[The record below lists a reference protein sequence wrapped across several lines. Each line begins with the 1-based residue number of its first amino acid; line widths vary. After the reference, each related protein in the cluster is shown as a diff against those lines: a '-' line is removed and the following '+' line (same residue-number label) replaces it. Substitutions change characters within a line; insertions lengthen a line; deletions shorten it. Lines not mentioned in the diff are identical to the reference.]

1 MAKEYKMGIK
11 YFQGCSIQN
20 TSLPCSNLVSRLFLS
35 LTSSYVIFYRFYTSS
50 LFEKLKILKIM
61 KFTGGKSK

>member
-1 MAKEYKMGIK
+1 MAKEYKMSIK

-20 TSLPCSNLVSRLFLS
+20 TSLPCSNLVSWRFLS
-35 LTSSYVIFYRFYTSS
+35 LTSSYVIFYRLYTSS